1 MLDPADDPLSWL
13 QAQPQAQAA
22 RTHPARWHAL
32 VALARR
38 AARAEGALRTLLC
51 RRLGAGVAA
60 LPGGEPAPTRAPSA
74 VRPPLQALTATLN
87 AGHPEA
93 ADGAWP
99 ELRAVRANTRDWTR
113 LRVARRLADVPPEP
127 STPVGPLNAH
137 ALMPK
142 ALAQLQSLSP
152 EYLQRLMQ
160 QFDVL
165 GSLPRAAAAPAPAA
179 APVAVAAQPRKP
191 AAGMGKV
198 KRVVKTRVR

>member
-1 MLDPADDPLSWL
+1 MLDPADDPLIWL
-13 QAQPQAQAA
+13 QAQPQGQAARTHPA

-51 RRLGAGVAA
+51 RRLAAGVAA
-60 LPGGEPAPTRAPSA
+60 LPGGEPAPTRTPSA
-74 VRPPLQALTATLN
+74 VRQPLQALTAALN

-93 ADGAWP
+93 ADGALP
-99 ELRAVRANTRDWTR
+99 ELRSVRSNTRDWTR

-165 GSLPRAAAAPAPAA
+165 GSLPRVAAAPAPAA
-179 APVAVAAQPRKP
+179 SPVAVAPRKQAKSKAP
-191 AAGMGKV
+191 I
-198 KRVVKTRVR
+198 RRRP

>member
-1 MLDPADDPLSWL
+1 MLDPDDDPLIWL
-13 QAQPQAQAA
+13 QQQPEAEAA

-38 AARAEGALRTLLC
+38 AARAEGALRALLC

-60 LPGGEPAPTRAPSA
+60 LPGGEPAPPRAPSS
-74 VRPPLQALTATLN
+74 VRQPLQALTAALN

-93 ADGAWP
+93 AAGALP
-99 ELRAVRANTRDWTR
+99 ELRAVRSNTRDWTR

-165 GSLPRAAAAPAPAA
+165 GSLSRAAAAQAPAA
-179 APVAVAAQPRKP
+179 APVAVAVAAAPRK
-191 AAGMGKV
+191 AAGSKA
-198 KRVVKTRVR
+198 KKVVKTRVR